1 MTLSPRVQ
9 AQVEAAKELE
19 VTMLLLFEHLKYPVD
34 VAGNVLD
41 MNHLPD
47 VPTTLAYHLA
57 RLGWRCYPEKALIKQ
72 RPVQGPGYYE
82 DLVAYVPVTAAD
94 EPIRTPEPPKPELWS
109 VTPEVNDV
117 YEARNE

>member
-1 MTLSPRVQ
+1 
-9 AQVEAAKELE
+9 
-19 VTMLLLFEHLKYPVD
+19 MLQLFQHLRYPVD

-47 VPTTLAYHLA
+47 VPTTLAYHLT
-57 RLGWRCYPEKALIKQ
+57 RLGWRWDREKALIKQ

-82 DLVAYVPVTAAD
+82 DLVAYVPVGSP
-94 EPIRTPEPPKPELWS
+94 EPPIQIPEPPKSELWS
-109 VTPEVNDV
+109 VTPTVNDV